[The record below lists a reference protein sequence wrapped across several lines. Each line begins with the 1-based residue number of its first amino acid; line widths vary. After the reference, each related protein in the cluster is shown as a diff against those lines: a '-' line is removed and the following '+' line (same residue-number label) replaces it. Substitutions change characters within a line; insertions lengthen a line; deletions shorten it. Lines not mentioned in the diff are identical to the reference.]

1 MTKKPRTWLAIA
13 IVVVLLAGAGV
24 VAFLSLPMRAE
35 AAADEAVAD
44 LNSSTI
50 DSTAWSDTG
59 ASKKLHDVVLGALDE
74 SMKKRSVELDGTK
87 KRDDGAVATLNWT
100 WTNQDDEVWEY
111 SSQLPLHR
119 KGLLWSAD
127 LTAQSIHPD
136 LDDGRVLVSKKD
148 PGKRGS
154 ILGEDDEELMAEGTV
169 IDVGIHPAKL
179 DDGEGAAGEGTA
191 GEAEDAGGENAE
203 ATLTTLEDELDIDL
217 TSLQERIDAADPDQ
231 FVPVITLRESDYSAV
246 KDSIHSLPGTVF
258 KTRTQPLSITR
269 DFAAATLGTAGAAD
283 AEEVEASDGK
293 LTGDSVVGKSG
304 LQKAFNEQ
312 LTGPANE
319 EIFIADAEPGTAA
332 AADDSGTDSE
342 NSGSEPVLVHEFPKR
357 DGEDITTT
365 LNVAVQE
372 AADTAAATG
381 KKPTALVAIR
391 PSDGHVLAVANQ
403 DPDGAAWDRALT
415 GQYAPGSVF
424 KIASGVALL
433 ESGMTAKTTLGCP
446 KTTTVDGKT
455 FKNAEDHVMGDVAF
469 ADDFAESC
477 NTAFV
482 DAAKKVSAS
491 EVANAASNLG
501 MDDIDL
507 GAGAKMAAVPH
518 DDDPV
523 NHAAQMIGQGK
534 VVASP
539 LAVAAMAASVAD
551 GDTVSPLLV
560 LPDQRADDR
569 EQVLDAEA
577 AKAMQKLMRRAVT
590 KGTAGA
596 LQDVPGKPVH
606 GKTGTAEY
614 GGETPPRTHS
624 WFAGYQGDVA
634 VAVLV
639 EDGGF
644 GAEAAVPVA
653 KKFFTALN

>member
-1 MTKKPRTWLAIA
+1 MTKTFRIWLAITV
-13 IVVVLLAGAGV
+13 VVVLLIGAGV
-24 VAFLSLPMRAE
+24 FAFLSLPMRAD
-35 AAADEAVAD
+35 AAAGEAVAD
-44 LNSSTI
+44 LSSGTI
-50 DSTAWSDTG
+50 DSTAWSDTD
-59 ASKKLHDVVLGALDE
+59 ASKKLHDEVLEALDDG
-74 SMKKRSVELDGTK
+74 MKERSVDLHGTK
-87 KRDDGAVATLNWT
+87 KRDGGAVAKLNWT

-111 SSQLPLHR
+111 SSELPLH
-119 KGLLWSAD
+119 KEGLLWAAD

-136 LDDGRVLVSKKD
+136 LDEGRILVSKKD
-148 PGKRGS
+148 PGQRGS
-154 ILGEDDEELMAEGTV
+154 IIGEDDEELMAEGTV

-179 DDGEGAAGEGTA
+179 DAAKGEAGNDDEVTSADGE
-191 GEAEDAGGENAE
+191 N
-203 ATLTTLEDELDIDL
+203 TLTTLEDELDIDL
-217 TSLQERIDAADPDQ
+217 SSLKKRIDAADPDQ

-246 KDSIHSLPGTVF
+246 KEAIHSLPGTVF
-258 KTRTQPLSITR
+258 KTRTQPLSIKKG
-269 DFAAATLGTAGAAD
+269 FAAATLGTAGAAN
-283 AEEVEASDGK
+283 AEEVEASAGE
-293 LTGDSVVGKSG
+293 LTGESVVGKSG

-319 EIFIADAEPGTAA
+319 EIFIAAAEDAAE
-332 AADDSGTDSE
+332 DDF
-342 NSGSEPVLVHEFPKR
+342 EPVLVHEFPKR

-365 LNVAVQE
+365 LDVAVQE

-424 KIASGVALL
+424 KVASGMALL
-433 ESGMTAKTTLGCP
+433 ESGMDAKTTLGCP
-446 KTTTVDGKT
+446 KTTTVEGKA
-455 FKNAEDHVMGDVAF
+455 FKNAEDEVLGDVAF
-469 ADDFAESC
+469 EDDFAQSC

-507 GAGAKMAAVPH
+507 GAGSKMATVPH

-523 NHAAQMIGQGK
+523 NHGAQMIGQGK
-534 VVASP
+534 VLASP
-539 LAVAAMAASVAD
+539 LSVAVMAASVAD

-560 LPDQRADDR
+560 LPDQRDDNR
-569 EQVLDAEA
+569 EQVLDADA
-577 AKAMQKLMRRAVT
+577 AKTMQKLMRRAVT
-590 KGTAGA
+590 DGTASA
-596 LQDVPGKPVH
+596 LQDVPGEPVH

-614 GGETPPRTHS
+614 GDETPPRTHS

>member
-1 MTKKPRTWLAIA
+1 
-13 IVVVLLAGAGV
+13 
-24 VAFLSLPMRAE
+24 
-35 AAADEAVAD
+35 
-44 LNSSTI
+44 
-50 DSTAWSDTG
+50 
-59 ASKKLHDVVLGALDE
+59 
-74 SMKKRSVELDGTK
+74 
-87 KRDDGAVATLNWT
+87 
-100 WTNQDDEVWEY
+100 
-111 SSQLPLHR
+111 
-119 KGLLWSAD
+119 
-127 LTAQSIHPD
+127 PD
-136 LDDGRVLVSKKD
+136 LDEGRILVSKKD
-148 PGKRGS
+148 PGQRGS
-154 ILGEDDEELMAEGTV
+154 IIGEDDEELMAEGTV

-179 DDGEGAAGEGTA
+179 DAAKGEAGNDDEVTSADGE
-191 GEAEDAGGENAE
+191 N
-203 ATLTTLEDELDIDL
+203 TLTTLEDELDIDL
-217 TSLQERIDAADPDQ
+217 SSLKKRIDAADPDQ

-246 KDSIHSLPGTVF
+246 KEAIHSLPGTVF
-258 KTRTQPLSITR
+258 KTRTQPLSIKKG
-269 DFAAATLGTAGAAD
+269 FAAATLGTAGAAN
-283 AEEVEASDGK
+283 AEEVEASAGE
-293 LTGDSVVGKSG
+293 LTGESVVGKSG

-319 EIFIADAEPGTAA
+319 EIFIAAAEDAAE
-332 AADDSGTDSE
+332 DDF
-342 NSGSEPVLVHEFPKR
+342 EPVLVHEFPKR

-365 LNVAVQE
+365 LDVAVQE

-424 KIASGVALL
+424 KVASGMALL
-433 ESGMTAKTTLGCP
+433 ESGMDAKTTLGCP
-446 KTTTVDGKT
+446 KTTTVEGKA
-455 FKNAEDHVMGDVAF
+455 FKNAEDEVLGDVAF
-469 ADDFAESC
+469 EDDFAQSC

-507 GAGAKMAAVPH
+507 GAGSKMATVPH

-523 NHAAQMIGQGK
+523 NHGAQMIGQGK
-534 VVASP
+534 VLASP
-539 LAVAAMAASVAD
+539 LSVAVMAASVAD

-560 LPDQRADDR
+560 LPDQRDDNR
-569 EQVLDAEA
+569 EQVLDADA
-577 AKAMQKLMRRAVT
+577 AKTMQKLMRRAVT
-590 KGTAGA
+590 EGTASA
-596 LQDVPGKPVH
+596 LKDVPGEPVH

-614 GGETPPRTHS
+614 GDETPPRTHS

>member
-1 MTKKPRTWLAIA
+1 MTKKSRTWLAITI
-13 IVVVLLAGAGV
+13 IVLLLAGAGV

-35 AAADEAVAD
+35 AAADDAAAD

-50 DSTAWSDTG
+50 DSTAWSDTD
-59 ASKKLHDVVLGALDE
+59 ASKTLHDEVLGALDE

-87 KRDDGAVATLNWT
+87 KSDDGAVATLNWT

-111 SSQLPLHR
+111 SSRLPLHR

-127 LTAQSIHPD
+127 LTAQAIHPD
-136 LDDGRVLVSKKD
+136 LDEGRVLVSKKN
-148 PGKRGS
+148 PGERGS
-154 ILGEDDEELMAEGTV
+154 ILGDDDEELMAEGTV

-179 DDGEGAAGEGTA
+179 
-191 GEAEDAGGENAE
+191 GEAEGTDGENAE

-246 KDSIHSLPGTVF
+246 KDTIHSLPGTVF
-258 KTRTQPLSITR
+258 KTRTQPLSIKR
-269 DFAAATLGTAGAAD
+269 GFAAATLGTAGAAN

-293 LTGDSVVGKSG
+293 LTGESVVGKSG

-319 EIFIADAEPGTAA
+319 EIFIADAEPGTEG
-332 AADDSGTDSE
+332 AD
-342 NSGSEPVLVHEFPKR
+342 SEPVLVHEFPKR

-469 ADDFAESC
+469 EDDFAESC

-507 GAGAKMAAVPH
+507 GVGSKMATVPH

-560 LPDQRADDR
+560 LPDQRADNR
-569 EQVLDAEA
+569 EQILDADA
-577 AKAMQKLMRRAVT
+577 ARAMQKLMRRAVT
-590 KGTAGA
+590 KGTASA